1 MPRMNM
7 FIQSSR
13 LPQVVVRSVN
23 SNPQLTSGT
32 GIGGN
37 ILNRPMLIRI
47 AGLKSGCSSCGG

>member
-1 MPRMNM
+1 MNM

-23 SNPQLTSGT
+23 SYPQLTSGT

-37 ILNRPMLIRI
+37 VLNRPMLIRI
-47 AGLKSGCSSCGG
+47 AGLKSGCSSCGRK